1 MLKFSLRLSDSAVRW
16 AAFAFAAAE
25 TALATSMA
33 AAMVLGSK
41 AIEKLLP
48 CMKWNTRFK
57 FWQLNCVPAAEAAPL
72 LPDRAVS
79 TQLPPCD
86 DDAWI
91 RRRRRRELVRVG
103 HLAADSK

>member
-1 MLKFSLRLSDSAVRW
+1 MGGVCVCRGRNGVGDIDGGRNGA
-16 AAFAFAAAE
+16 
-25 TALATSMA
+25 
-33 AAMVLGSK
+33 GSK

-72 LPDRAVS
+72 LPDGAVAP
-79 TQLPPCD
+79 QLPPCD
-86 DDAWI
+86 DDARI

-103 HLAADSK
+103 HLAADSEYKIGSGPKAG